1 MSNPHTDDTF
11 MYQNKLV
18 DDFDQ
23 DYAPGQRVCIDDASM
38 MDWDRVAE
46 QRRQLRDWQIEQ
58 INNSIN
64 RDMLTECNPNI
75 LSGKRVF
82 KGTRVLVAQVV
93 DQFKNGVTK
102 SIIKQDFPQLNSS
115 QILYAENKAKQEK
128 ALDEMTEWQEING
141 LYDDYEKDAYLE
153 YELNRESEEMKYDIE
168 SLSRDFMDALDRGD
182 NVHHPSH
189 YRSGNIECIEA
200 IEEALTEE
208 EMRGYFKGNCLKYLW
223 RERYKNGTEDLQK
236 AYFYL
241 GRLIDNLE
249 D

>member
-1 MSNPHTDDTF
+1 MNKLHAEDTF
-11 MYQNKLV
+11 MYENMLL
-18 DDFDQ
+18 DDYDQ
-23 DYAPGQRVCIDDASM
+23 EYAPGQRVCIDDASM

-58 INNSIN
+58 INNSTN

>member
-1 MSNPHTDDTF
+1 MSKQHTDDTF

-18 DDFDQ
+18 DDFE
-23 DYAPGQRVCIDDASM
+23 DYDTVPRQYRSIDDATM

-46 QRRQLRDWQIEQ
+46 ERRQLRDWQLKH
-58 INNSIN
+58 
-64 RDMLTECNPNI
+64 DTDL
-75 LSGKRVF
+75 
-82 KGTRVLVAQVV
+82 
-93 DQFKNGVTK
+93 
-102 SIIKQDFPQLNSS
+102 
-115 QILYAENKAKQEK
+115 EK
-128 ALDEMTEWQEING
+128 AF
-141 LYDDYEKDAYLE
+141 A
-153 YELNRESEEMKYDIE
+153 
-168 SLSRDFMDALDRGD
+168 DALDRD
-182 NVHHPSH
+182 DKVNSPSH